1 MDRSGSAQVRTSLCL
16 CLPNIY
22 CVPVS
27 RITVGSTAQ
36 RHTVPLRR
44 GRSLSSDLFT
54 GVPSNYQKEVRN
66 GARRG
71 GSQPRVLSQ
80 ANPARSSFGS
90 VPQGHSE
97 TCRSLLDC
105 PDQGQ
110 LSLVKGCL
118 QGDINSQALLA
129 LRAPRERNSDSLRGA
144 LHQQR
149 HRCCW
154 E

>member
-1 MDRSGSAQVRTSLCL
+1 MVQLRSERPSVSVSLL
-16 CLPNIY
+16 NIY

-27 RITVGSTAQ
+27 SVMVGSTAQ
-36 RHTVPLRR
+36 RHTVPLRH

-54 GVPSNYQKEVRN
+54 SVPSKYQKEVRY
-66 GARRG
+66 GAGRG

-80 ANPARSSFGS
+80 ANPAQSNFGS

-144 LHQQR
+144 LYQQR